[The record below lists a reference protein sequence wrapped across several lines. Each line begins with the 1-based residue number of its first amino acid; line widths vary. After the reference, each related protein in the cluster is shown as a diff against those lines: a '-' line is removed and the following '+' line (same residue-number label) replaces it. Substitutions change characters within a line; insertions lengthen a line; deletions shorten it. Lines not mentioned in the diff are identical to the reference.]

1 VSRLIVTN
9 VETQNIKFDSD
20 TTAFNINSS
29 GAATLSNNA
38 TIGGTLGVTG
48 ATTLSSSIT
57 TATGHNFVPEFISNG
72 YVAGN
77 SASTI
82 NITDALDQSKYA
94 IHRIVGTV
102 AGSWSTGNTHV
113 FMRFLRNNDI
123 TQVTDAHYH
132 YALNNDTSAGAG
144 GFGEQN
150 VTYWRITRQS
160 ATTLMVPFDMYI
172 YHQHGINFMRGHSA
186 YHDQSTN
193 RGYSEF
199 GGIYHGTHTLT
210 GLLFASTAGNNTG
223 SMNISIYG
231 YRFRQN
237 NASKFNGAV
246 GI

>member
-1 VSRLIVTN
+1 MASILKVDKIRGTGL
-9 VETQNIKFDSD
+9 DSD
-20 TTAFNINSS
+20 TISFDGSGNITIPKNITASGTTTLSGTTNLSGTTTLS
-29 GAATLSNNA
+29 GAAN
-38 TIGGTLGVTG
+38 
-48 ATTLSSSIT
+48 LSSTIT
-57 TATGHNFVPEFISNG
+57 TSTGHNLVPEFISNG

-77 SASTI
+77 SASTL

-186 YHDQSTN
+186 Y
-193 RGYSEF
+193 
-199 GGIYHGTHTLT
+199 L
-210 GLLFASTAGNNTG
+210 
-223 SMNISIYG
+223 
-231 YRFRQN
+231 
-237 NASKFNGAV
+237 
-246 GI
+246 